1 MSSSSETKHSV
12 WGDSSL
18 TRTRLGDWR
27 KYLENY
33 GITEERYLKK
43 LSELKNE
50 KGYLDTKNEAVW
62 RLIFEINLDALH
74 AGDVALMESTFRTM
88 AVMTYD
94 SGEDPRSM
102 IELSMQYQLIQ
113 LDDAS
118 SYRTK
123 FSLVELVPG
132 CAQCSSE
139 KRIFDLGV
147 ARALIPTPCK
157 QCHNRK
163 DKLHSFGLCE
173 CSWRHFNPP

>member
-12 WGDSSL
+12 WGDPSL

-27 KYLENY
+27 KYLEDY
-33 GITEERYLKK
+33 GVTEERYLKK
-43 LSELKNE
+43 LSELKK
-50 KGYLDTKNEAVW
+50 KGCPDPKNEALW
-62 RLIFEINLDALH
+62 MLIFEINLAALN
-74 AGDVALMESTFRTM
+74 AGDAALMESTFRTM

-102 IELSMQYQLIQ
+102 IELSIQYQLIQ

-132 CAQCSSE
+132 CVQCSSE
-139 KRIFDLGV
+139 QRIFDLGV
-147 ARALIPTPCK
+147 ARALIPIPCK
-157 QCHNRK
+157 QCRNRT

-173 CSWRHFNPP
+173 CSWRPFNPP